1 MKLLE
6 DMILEKG
13 KVINEDILKVN
24 SFLNHQVDCNL
35 MKEIGKDFANHF
47 RNNNITK
54 VFTIESS
61 GIAPALMT
69 SLELNVP
76 LVILKKQTSSTL
88 TDVYQATVKSFTK
101 NCEYNLTLSKEFIS
115 PDDRVLIIDDFL
127 ANGEAAKGAI
137 KLVTDGGAQVSGI
150 GIVIEKAFQ
159 PGRKILDDA
168 GYEAYSL
175 ARIKSLKD
183 NKIEFINT
191 L

>member
-1 MKLLE
+1 
-6 DMILEKG
+6 
-13 KVINEDILKVN
+13 
-24 SFLNHQVDCNL
+24 

-47 RNNNITK
+47 KNSNITK

-88 TDVYQATVKSFTK
+88 TNVYQAKVKSFTK

-115 PDDRVLIIDDFL
+115 PEDRVLIIDDFL

-137 KLVTDGGAQVSGI
+137 KLVEDGGACVNGI
-150 GIVIEKAFQ
+150 GIVIEKSFQ
-159 PGRKILDDA
+159 PGRTYLDEQ
-168 GYEAYSL
+168 GYEVYSL
-175 ARIKSLKD
+175 ARIGSLK
-183 NKIEFINT
+183 NNMIEFVD
-191 L
+191 